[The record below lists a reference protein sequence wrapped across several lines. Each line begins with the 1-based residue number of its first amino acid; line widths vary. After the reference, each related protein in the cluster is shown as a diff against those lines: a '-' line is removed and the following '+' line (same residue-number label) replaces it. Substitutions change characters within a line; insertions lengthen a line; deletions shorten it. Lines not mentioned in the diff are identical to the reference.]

1 MNSTTLFYIHDPM
14 CSWCWGFSHT
24 WNKVKNSLPSEINV
38 QYILGGLAP
47 DSSEVMPNEMREYI
61 QMNWHKIEQ
70 KIPGVSFNYTFWD
83 SCTPKRSTYPACRA
97 VIAVK
102 NQNSDLE
109 QTMVKLIQQAYYL
122 EAKNPSE
129 DSTLIALAKT
139 LTIDIKQFTHDLNS
153 KSTQQQLL
161 DDIALMQSLGVS
173 SFPSLVLQTTNG
185 IKSITIDY
193 NNPKLI
199 LNQIIT

>member
-38 QYILGGLAP
+38 QYVLGGLAP

-129 DSTLIALAKT
+129 DDVLISLAKT
-139 LTIDIKQFTHDLNS
+139 LDLDIKQFTQDLNS
-153 KSTQQQLL
+153 ESTQQLL
-161 DDIALMQSLGVS
+161 SDDIALMQSMGVS

>member
-38 QYILGGLAP
+38 QYVLGGLAP
-47 DSSEVMPNEMREYI
+47 DSSEVMPNKMREYI

-102 NQNSDLE
+102 NQNSELE

-122 EAKNPSE
+122 DAKNPSE
-129 DSTLIALAKT
+129 DDVLISLAKT
-139 LTIDIKQFTHDLNS
+139 LDLDIKQFTQLS
-153 KSTQQQLL
+153 KLL
-161 DDIALMQSLGVS
+161 YI
-173 SFPSLVLQTTNG
+173 
-185 IKSITIDY
+185 
-193 NNPKLI
+193 
-199 LNQIIT
+199 

>member
-1 MNSTTLFYIHDPM
+1 M

-24 WNKVKNSLPSEINV
+24 WNKVRKSLPSEINI
-38 QYILGGLAP
+38 QYVLGGLAP

-83 SCTPKRSTYPACRA
+83 SCTPRRSTYPACRA

-102 NQNSDLE
+102 NQNPDLE
-109 QTMVKLIQQAYYL
+109 QTTVKLIQQAYYMD
-122 EAKNPSE
+122 AKNPSE

-153 KSTQQQLL
+153 ESTQQQLL

-185 IKSITIDY
+185 IKPITIDY